1 MTKQLLRLIE
11 RGVFPLNDTVV
22 TTYKKK
28 TYVGK
33 IVPTGICYNNI
44 IFESP
49 SGFAAYTRN
58 THADNQGR
66 SRLIQC
72 SGWTSVFYKGKQLK
86 EYKCKD
92 TQKDGDPQ
100 QELEAK
106 PFGPR
111 WGAEQRRL
119 NDKYFQQ
126 QVDAIQNSTFNKR
139 VDAIQKKLKSKQR
152 QKERARLQQR
162 KEELS
167 KKLVQLREEKMRR
180 KRSNPHVASSSQPAQ
195 KKQKQED
202 GPLMKALKLP
212 TTKHKDA
219 GKILFKFKEDAVCF
233 HVKSQKHVAY
243 VVTSAILRSGMIPE
257 VKKFHNP
264 NQMDKYKRAL
274 NHNRRGQKHVI
285 DRFRRQMEYTLL
297 FVEPNGA
304 TDVMAEVDLFT
315 TTASEYFTND
325 TSRYFHLKRVTLGSD
340 GSSAIVIE

>member
-11 RGVFPLNDTVV
+11 RGVFPLNDTVL

-28 TYVGK
+28 TYIGK

-66 SRLIQC
+66 SRLLQC

-86 EYKCKD
+86 EYKYKD
-92 TQKDGDPQ
+92 TQKDGDKQ
-100 QELEAK
+100 QEPE
-106 PFGPR
+106 R
-111 WGAEQRRL
+111 QRRL
-119 NDKYFQQ
+119 NHFQQ
-126 QVDAIQNSTFNKR
+126 Q

-180 KRSNPHVASSSQPAQ
+180 KRSNAHVASSSQPAQ

-233 HVKSQKHVAY
+233 HVKSQKRVAY
-243 VVTSAILRSGMIPE
+243 VVASAILRSGTIPE
-257 VKKFHNP
+257 VKTFHNA

-274 NHNRRGQKHVI
+274 NHKSRGQNHVI
-285 DRFRRQMEYTLL
+285 DRFCRQMEYTLL
-297 FVEPNGA
+297 FVEPNGV

-340 GSSAIVIE
+340 GSNAIVIG